1 MFNLM
6 LVKSLLKQIRAPSL
20 AESGYNTPI
29 ILSED
34 QTLTIMVVFEFP
46 MREYGNILIFCNLL
60 Y

>member
-1 MFNLM
+1 M

-20 AESGYNTPI
+20 AESGYITPI